1 MSGSS
6 VSWKMLKSRKISLK
20 SVALAVQQHKN
31 KVLDKV
37 GDIKKCNQQWKH
49 PKNSD
54 KEWKKK
60 NKNKKK
66 TKNPRKDNGEKLWKV
81 LLKKKNQQQQ
91 QQNKAG
97 VFFLEFYLMLRKFKK
112 LVWITF
118 Y

>member
-1 MSGSS
+1 
-6 VSWKMLKSRKISLK
+6 MLKSRKISLK

-60 NKNKKK
+60 TKTKKK
-66 TKNPRKDNGEKLWKV
+66 QKTPEKTMVKSSERFSW
-81 LLKKKNQQQQ
+81 KKKPTTTATKQSRS
-91 QQNKAG
+91 
-97 VFFLEFYLMLRKFKK
+97 FFLRILSNAKK
-112 LVWITF
+112 I
-118 Y
+118 

>member
-60 NKNKKK
+60 KQKQKKNKKPQK
-66 TKNPRKDNGEKLWKV
+66 RQWWKA
-81 LLKKKNQQQQ
+81 LKGSPEKKNQQQQ

-112 LVWITF
+112 LVLITF

>member
-1 MSGSS
+1 
-6 VSWKMLKSRKISLK
+6 MLKSRKISLK

-60 NKNKKK
+60 TKTKKK
-66 TKNPRKDNGEKLWKV
+66 KKPQKRQRWKALKGSPEKKPNNNSNKTKQE
-81 LLKKKNQQQQ
+81 
-91 QQNKAG
+91 
-97 VFFLEFYLMLRKFKK
+97 FFS
-112 LVWITF
+112 
-118 Y
+118 

>member
-1 MSGSS
+1 
-6 VSWKMLKSRKISLK
+6 MLKSRKISLK

-60 NKNKKK
+60 QKQKKPK
-66 TKNPRKDNGEKLWKV
+66 KPRKDNGEKPWKV
-81 LLKKKNQQQQ
+81 LLKKKTNNNS
-91 QQNKAG
+91 NKTKQE
-97 VFFLEFYLMLRKFKK
+97 FFS
-112 LVWITF
+112 
-118 Y
+118 

>member
-31 KVLDKV
+31 KVLEKV

-60 NKNKKK
+60 KQKQKK
-66 TKNPRKDNGEKLWKV
+66 TKKPRKDNGEKPWKV
-81 LLKKKNQQQQ
+81 LLKKNQQQQ

-112 LVWITF
+112 LVLITF

>member
-60 NKNKKK
+60 TKTKKK
-66 TKNPRKDNGEKLWKV
+66 QKTPEKTMVKSSERFSW
-81 LLKKKNQQQQ
+81 KKNQQQQ

-112 LVWITF
+112 LVLITF

>member
-1 MSGSS
+1 
-6 VSWKMLKSRKISLK
+6 MLKSRKISLK

-60 NKNKKK
+60 QKQKK
-66 TKNPRKDNGEKLWKV
+66 TKKPRKDNGEKPWKV
-81 LLKKKNQQQQ
+81 LLKKKPTTTATKQSRS
-91 QQNKAG
+91 
-97 VFFLEFYLMLRKFKK
+97 FFLRILSNAKK
-112 LVWITF
+112 I
-118 Y
+118 